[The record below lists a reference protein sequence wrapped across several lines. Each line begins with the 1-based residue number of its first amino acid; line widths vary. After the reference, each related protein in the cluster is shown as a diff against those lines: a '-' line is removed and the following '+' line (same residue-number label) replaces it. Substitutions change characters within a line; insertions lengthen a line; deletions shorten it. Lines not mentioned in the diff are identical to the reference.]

1 MLAIDFCQAQILS
14 GTRRSIYGTTE
25 HLKWHHAD
33 KAFGLAVVE
42 RKDLSHAC
50 VKYPPAF
57 GQAVPA
63 DVAGTILH
71 LMT

>member
-14 GTRRSIYGTTE
+14 GTWRTVYGTAE
-25 HLKWHHAD
+25 HLQGHHAD
-33 KAFGLAVVE
+33 KTFGLAVVE
-42 RKDLSHAC
+42 RKDLSRTC

-63 DVAGTILH
+63 NIAGTILH
-71 LMT
+71 LMA